1 MSDYDENEAA
11 IVAALAHTPPGTLVP
26 WSRVRDT
33 LPGGLWPRVS
43 AFDALVERGVVE
55 TVKVRG
61 RNYITPADSFSRAAY
76 AAAGSNPLVQR
87 HSASG
92 PRSTSDSAR
101 VVGSERNTTP
111 GIEESNPGLCCAL
124 TQPPVG

>member
-11 IVAALAHTPPGTLVP
+11 ILAALAHTPPGKLVP

-33 LPGGLWPRVS
+33 LPGGFWPRVS
-43 AFDALVERGVVE
+43 ALVALVERGEVE

-76 AAAGSNPLVQR
+76 AAAGSNPLVL
-87 HSASG
+87 
-92 PRSTSDSAR
+92 
-101 VVGSERNTTP
+101 V
-111 GIEESNPGLCCAL
+111 
-124 TQPPVG
+124 